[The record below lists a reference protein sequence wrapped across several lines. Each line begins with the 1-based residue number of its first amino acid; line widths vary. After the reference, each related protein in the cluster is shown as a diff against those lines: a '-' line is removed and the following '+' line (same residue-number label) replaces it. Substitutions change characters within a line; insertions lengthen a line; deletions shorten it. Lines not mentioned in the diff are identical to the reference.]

1 MINVTI
7 QIPNKKSSIMYDA
20 VVAGGSISGLLAAR
34 EIAKGGYSVLVL
46 EEGFEVGSPEHC
58 GGLVSKNALKEL
70 EIEPSNKTFDS
81 EIECAK
87 IFSPEGKEITI
98 NSKRQQIIVINRRE
112 LDKQAARQARDNG
125 AEISV
130 KTSFQEKIKEGVR
143 TSNGEIKCKYFV
155 DCRGVSRLANK
166 DRDGILLTAQYEV
179 YADWIKEGQV
189 EVYFD
194 QKKYP
199 EFFAWI
205 IPSGKGV
212 GKVGVSGKGINTL
225 TSIDEFLKSKGGFST
240 IRKIFAPIWIK
251 GPIKNFV
258 EEETLI
264 VGDAAGQAKPTTAGG
279 IFSCGMGG
287 VLAGRAIVKALKMN
301 DSSLLSEYEKEWKE
315 KFGKEFEK
323 QNLARKV
330 LARLDNDTVNKLFK
344 SITPEIEEDI
354 SSKEDFDF
362 HTSSILRLLGMKGT
376 FNTMQA
382 LLGGEIKRLVQ
393 SKA

>member
-1 MINVTI
+1 
-7 QIPNKKSSIMYDA
+7 MYDA

-34 EIAKGGYSVLVL
+34 EIAKDGHSVLVL

-58 GGLVSKNALKEL
+58 GGLVSENALKEL
-70 EIEPSNKTFDS
+70 GIEPSAKTFDS
-81 EIECAK
+81 KIDCAK

-98 NSKRQQIIVINRRE
+98 NSKKQKIIVINRRE

-130 KTSFQEKIKEGVR
+130 KTTFQEKNNNTIR
-143 TSNGEIKCKYFV
+143 TSNGNLECKFFI

-166 DRDGILLTAQYEV
+166 DREGILSTAQYEV

-194 QKKYP
+194 QEKYP

-212 GKVGVSGKGINTL
+212 GKVGVSGRGINTL
-225 TSIDEFLKSKGGFST
+225 AIIDEFLKNKGNFST

-251 GPIKNFV
+251 GPIKNFI
-258 EEETLI
+258 EENTLI

-279 IFSCGMGG
+279 IFSCGMAGIM
-287 VLAGRAIVKALKMN
+287 AGRAISKAIQTG
-301 DSSLLSEYEKEWKE
+301 DSSALMDYEKQWRD

-323 QNLARKV
+323 QNLARKI
-330 LARLDNDTVNKLFK
+330 LARLDNSTVNKLFK

-354 SSKEDFDF
+354 SNKEDFDY
-362 HTSSILRLLGMKGT
+362 HTSSILRLLGMKGS

-382 LLGGEIKRLVQ
+382 LIGGEIKRLVQ
-393 SKA
+393 NKA